1 MKKPW
6 LACVLNIILPG
17 VGYVYVGHRVAF
29 GILLFIS
36 NLFIWS
42 FSWPSG
48 WSWSKLSNSMLASI
62 FIAVILTTIAFAYD
76 AYKDAQEVNLRSG
89 EKAI

>member
-17 VGYVYVGHRVAF
+17 VGYIYVGRRVVF

-36 NLFIWS
+36 NLLVWS
-42 FSWPSG
+42 FSLPDG
-48 WSWSKLSNSMLASI
+48 WSWSELSSSMLAAI
-62 FIAVILTTIAFAYD
+62 FLAVILTTIAFAYD
-76 AYKDAQEVNLRSG
+76 AYKDAQGFNLHFK
-89 EKAI
+89 EKSV